1 MYVCMAQEEE
11 SLKANGESRGCILL
25 SELVVD
31 AEVEVNGKTFEI
43 VLKTKAKD
51 YQLKAGALK
60 QCIWLPRCGS
70 GSGSG
75 ICNVFIYKFI
85 ASSIM
90 CV

>member
-1 MYVCMAQEEE
+1 MLQEEE

-51 YQLKAGALK
+51 YQLKAGAFDPLVVVV
-60 QCIWLPRCGS
+60 
-70 GSGSG
+70 
-75 ICNVFIYKFI
+75 VFVMY
-85 ASSIM
+85 
-90 CV
+90 

>member
-1 MYVCMAQEEE
+1 M
-11 SLKANGESRGCILL
+11 KANGESRGCILL

-60 QCIWLPRCGS
+60 QCIWLPRCSCGC
-70 GSGSG
+70 GWGCG
-75 ICNVFIYKFI
+75 ICNVFIYKYI
-85 ASSIM
+85 ASSK
-90 CV
+90 